1 VYYEITTEDFL
12 VKEKLLVL
20 EKKETTM
27 ENISL
32 QYDLSN
38 HQIED
43 KYANLLVYLWPSK
56 IGQKRR
62 RRIGAEFPG
71 QGSSKKRPRNT

>member
-1 VYYEITTEDFL
+1 MITHL
-12 VKEKLLVL
+12 K
-20 EKKETTM
+20 
-27 ENISL
+27 
-32 QYDLSN
+32 N

>member
-27 ENISL
+27 ENIYISA
-32 QYDLSN
+32 
-38 HQIED
+38 I
-43 KYANLLVYLWPSK
+43 
-56 IGQKRR
+56 
-62 RRIGAEFPG
+62 
-71 QGSSKKRPRNT
+71 